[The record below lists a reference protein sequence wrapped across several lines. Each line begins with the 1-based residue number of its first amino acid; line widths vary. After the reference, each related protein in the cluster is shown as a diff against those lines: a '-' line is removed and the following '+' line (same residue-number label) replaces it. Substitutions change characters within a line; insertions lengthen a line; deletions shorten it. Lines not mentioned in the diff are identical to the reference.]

1 MGQMENQSA
10 IRTRKANVRDAVL
23 AALFVTAAGVL
34 NPQGLI
40 KFAARPIPAASR
52 SLGNTLG
59 GVIPRAASGKL
70 CRVGASSARSGSLC
84 GHSSPPAKRAG
95 YSGRCR

>member
-1 MGQMENQSA
+1 MENQSA

-40 KFAARPIPAASR
+40 KFASRLIPAASR
-52 SLGNTLG
+52 SLEDSAGLFRGRHQGNF
-59 GVIPRAASGKL
+59 
-70 CRVGASSARSGSLC
+70 VG
-84 GHSSPPAKRAG
+84 
-95 YSGRCR
+95 